1 MRGTIFISCGQF
13 TEAEKRLGKQ
23 ISIMVKGLTGLTPF
37 FAENVQDLNGLDA
50 NILEALRNCVAFIT
64 VLHPRGQIKRPDGS
78 TLVRAS
84 VWIEQEIAIATYI
97 HRVEKRQLPIIAF
110 RHKSV
115 GLEGIR
121 SLLHLNPIEFTDESE
136 VLAALPERL
145 AEWQSLRS
153 SGIELQLNSK
163 VYKQD
168 GGHAV
173 RWLETVLVNET
184 NARIEKYDLEVRI
197 PSSILKHWNHVYPNE
212 VPCDVP
218 MLRRFRFNQQGFGAI
233 RPRDRLRLATFE
245 YCTVCA
251 GADHGGITAMVA
263 EARLSARF
271 WVDEQEYAVEKTIK
285 DLAIERDDLRGD
297 HSK

>member
-23 ISIMVKGLTGLTPF
+23 ISTMVTSLTGLTPF

-64 VLHPRGQIKRPDGS
+64 VLHPRGEIRRPDGS
-78 TLVRAS
+78 MLVRAS

-97 HRVEKRQLPIIAF
+97 RRVEKNQLPIIAF
-110 RHKSV
+110 RHKLV

-145 AEWQSLRS
+145 AEWRSLRS
-153 SGIELQLNSK
+153 SGIELQLASK
-163 VYKQD
+163 VYRED
-168 GGHAV
+168 GGHPV

-184 NARIEKYDLEVRI
+184 NARIEKYDLEVRL
-197 PSSILKHWNHVYPNE
+197 PSSVLKHWNQVYTHE

-218 MLRRFRFNQQGFGAI
+218 ALRCFRFNQEGFGAI
-233 RPRDRLRLATFE
+233 GPRDRRRLATFQ

-251 GADHGGITAMVA
+251 SADHGGIGAIVA
-263 EARLSARF
+263 EARLSARV
-271 WVDEQEYAVEKTIK
+271 WVDKQEYGVEKTIK
-285 DLAIERDDLRGD
+285 ELAMARDD
-297 HSK
+297 S